1 MYFRNGYYSWELMQM
16 IYVMLLLQQLCHA
29 PWVLMVMF
37 VTDDGIKPTCIIPI
51 IQIQGTCNDFE
62 NIRKLYDQLLGKF
75 IPLNSMIQLHE
86 P

>member
-29 PWVLMVMF
+29 PWVLMVMY

-51 IQIQGTCNDFE
+51 IQIKGMCNDFE
-62 NIRKLYDQLLGKF
+62 NIRTFSDQWQVKF
-75 IPLNSMIQLHE
+75 IPLNIRALLHE
-86 P
+86 R